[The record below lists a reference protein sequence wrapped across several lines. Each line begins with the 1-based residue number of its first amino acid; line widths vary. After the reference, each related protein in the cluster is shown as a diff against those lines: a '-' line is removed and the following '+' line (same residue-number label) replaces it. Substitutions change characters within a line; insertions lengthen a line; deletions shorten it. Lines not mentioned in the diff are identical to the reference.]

1 MEILHSANIAVH
13 VLTGTLALLVG
24 LVPIFSA
31 KGGTLHRRIG
41 RYYLGL
47 TTVVVLTAA
56 LGVAVFE
63 FRPFLTIVVGVAG
76 YQAFS
81 GYRVLRLKTTGPQRL
96 DTAVAL
102 LALVG
107 TGAFGVLLHR
117 IDLVWARGV
126 MYAVLGTLA
135 ATAAYDLARP
145 LFRLRW
151 VRGRFWLYEHLWK
164 MLGTY
169 SALLSAF
176 SGTVLEAY
184 QPYSQFLPSVLVTSV
199 ALGFLGYYLR
209 RPPTSARVSGEKRPV
224 ESA

>member
-1 MEILHSANIAVH
+1 METLHSTNIAVH
-13 VLTGTLALLVG
+13 VVTGTLALLVG

-31 KGGTLHRRIG
+31 KGGAFHRRFG
-41 RYYLGL
+41 RYYLAL
-47 TTVVVLTAA
+47 MTVVVLTAA

-63 FRPFLTIVVGVAG
+63 FRAFLTVVVGVAG
-76 YQAFS
+76 YQAFA
-81 GYRVLRLKTTGPQRL
+81 GYRVLRFKTTGPQRL
-96 DTAVAL
+96 DLVVAL
-102 LALVG
+102 LALLG
-107 TGAFGVLLHR
+107 AGAFFVLLHR
-117 IDLVWARGV
+117 IDLVWSPDV

-135 ATAAYDLARP
+135 TTAAYDLARP
-145 LFRLRW
+145 LFRRRW

-199 ALGFLGYYLR
+199 ALGFLAYYLR
-209 RPPTSARVSGEKRPV
+209 RPTASRRVADESPV
-224 ESA
+224 APA